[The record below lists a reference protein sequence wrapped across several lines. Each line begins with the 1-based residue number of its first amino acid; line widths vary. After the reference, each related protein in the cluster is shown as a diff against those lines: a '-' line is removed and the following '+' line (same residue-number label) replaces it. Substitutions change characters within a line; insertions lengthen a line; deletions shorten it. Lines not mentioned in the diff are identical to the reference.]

1 MISEFSQK
9 KIDYKGKVRKGS
21 DRTLEGEG
29 RKKKEEA
36 MQQTQSQNY
45 TQRTRSFKILRYL
58 LL

>member
-1 MISEFSQK
+1 MISVFSQND
-9 KIDYKGKVRKGS
+9 IDHYKGEVRKG
-21 DRTLEGEG
+21 RKKKREG
-29 RKKKEEA
+29 RGKKEEA